1 LRNTRKNLIIYKPLK
16 GISSPLEENMQNKTP
31 GSYLG
36 LVVILG
42 AVWGLSEAALGMYLK
57 RCASHV
63 SGSLMTGA
71 ALLFIAA
78 SWIAAKRILGI
89 VLLIIV
95 ASLIKMFD
103 ALLLG
108 YPILHGAIANPI
120 FAFITEGAAFILL
133 VMILRNRLTQTLK
146 GQALTG
152 GMAALLAAN
161 MFPLVRFATGIPA
174 CVVPGTGYPL
184 SLYYIHYALL
194 ISLITVPAGFW
205 IGTKIEEFLVA
216 SSNTEIARKVNTV
229 FSPVLLAA
237 CMIIIA
243 LIRLV

>member
-1 LRNTRKNLIIYKPLK
+1 M
-16 GISSPLEENMQNKTP
+16 EENMQNKTP
-31 GSYLG
+31 KSYLG
-36 LVVILG
+36 IVIMLG

-78 SWIAAKRILGI
+78 SWIISKRILGI
-89 VLLIIV
+89 ALLIVI

-120 FAFITEGAAFILL
+120 FAFFAEGAAFVLL
-133 VMILRNRLTQTLK
+133 VMVLRERMMKTPK

-161 MFPLVRFATGIPA
+161 LFPLVRFATGIPA
-174 CVVPGTGYPL
+174 CVIPGTGYPL
-184 SLYYIHYALL
+184 SLYYVHYAVL
-194 ISLITVPAGFW
+194 ISLVTVPAGFW
-205 IGTKIEEFLVA
+205 IGTKIEEFLIAPA
-216 SSNTEIARKVNTV
+216 STKAAWKVNTI
-229 FSPVLLAA
+229 FSPVIVAI
-237 CMIIIA
+237 CMIIIV
-243 LIRLV
+243 LIRLA

>member
-1 LRNTRKNLIIYKPLK
+1 
-16 GISSPLEENMQNKTP
+16 MHNKTP
-31 GSYLG
+31 KSYLG
-36 LVVILG
+36 FVIMLG

-63 SGSLMTGA
+63 SGSMMTGI

-78 SWIAAKRILGI
+78 SWILSRRILG
-89 VLLIIV
+89 VALLIVI

-120 FAFITEGAAFILL
+120 FAFITEGAAFI
-133 VMILRNRLTQTLK
+133 ILAMLIRERLTQK
-146 GQALTG
+146 APGQALTG

-161 MFPLVRFATGIPA
+161 LFPLVKFATGIPA
-174 CVVPGTGYPL
+174 CVVPGTAYPL
-184 SLYYIHYALL
+184 SLYNVHYAVL
-194 ISLITVPAGFW
+194 ISLVTVPLGFW
-205 IGTKIEEFLVA
+205 IGTRIE
-216 SSNTEIARKVNTV
+216 V
-229 FSPVLLAA
+229 FSTESPDSRAVKRLNYVLSPALLVS
-237 CMIIIA
+237 CLIIIA

>member
-1 LRNTRKNLIIYKPLK
+1 M
-16 GISSPLEENMQNKTP
+16 EENMQNKTP
-31 GSYLG
+31 RSYWG
-36 LVVILG
+36 LVIMLG
-42 AVWGLSEAALGMYLK
+42 AVWGLSEAAVGMYLK

-78 SWIAAKRILGI
+78 SWIISKRILG
-89 VLLIIV
+89 VALLV
-95 ASLIKMFD
+95 MTASLIKMFD

-120 FAFITEGAAFILL
+120 FAFITEGTVFILL
-133 VMILRNRLTQTLK
+133 VMILRDGLTQKPT

-161 MFPLVRFATGIPA
+161 VFPLVRFATGIPA

-184 SLYYIHYALL
+184 SLYYVHYAVL
-194 ISLITVPAGFW
+194 ISLVTVPAGMW
-205 IGTKIEEFLVA
+205 IGTKIDRFAVE
-216 SSNTEIARKVNTV
+216 SSNIKIASKINTIL
-229 FSPVLLAA
+229 SPATLAV
-237 CMIIIA
+237 CLIIVA
-243 LIRLV
+243 LMRLV